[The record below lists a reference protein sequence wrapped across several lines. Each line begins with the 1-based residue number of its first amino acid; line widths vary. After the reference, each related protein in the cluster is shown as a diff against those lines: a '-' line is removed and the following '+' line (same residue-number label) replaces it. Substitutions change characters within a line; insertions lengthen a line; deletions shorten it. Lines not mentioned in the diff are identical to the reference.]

1 MSSDTAKE
9 NASVVDSSVT
19 EWKNDMGNMDGPGTN
34 DSNTLHVSSM
44 MIVLHVSSDFS

>member
-19 EWKNDMGNMDGPGTN
+19 EWKNDRNLDGPGTN
-34 DSNTLHVSSM
+34 NSNNLHVSSIM
-44 MIVLHVSSDFS
+44 LDDCAASEF

>member
-19 EWKNDMGNMDGPGTN
+19 EWKNEMGNLDGPGTN
-34 DSNTLHVSSM
+34 NSKNLHVSSIM
-44 MIVLHVSSDFS
+44 LDDCAASEF